1 MNEIAQFEFNGKKL
15 YDDYDFI
22 MTSLDVDYP
31 ELNRITQTVPYFN
44 GTYDFTNLY
53 GSSTWSER
61 IITVRVRHK
70 DTILRRDRLHAVYD
84 MLAWWLLSQQNSPLK
99 FENIRGVFTGRVTNI
114 SSKDAFMILGYIEIQ
129 FTCHPFRQFENYEGN
144 LYWDPFC
151 FEEDVLQD
159 TKFSIDGAKEVTI
172 YNLSST
178 DIIPKVI
185 CSSDMSVIKNN
196 ITYNFKAG
204 ESEDYRFIFNPNE
217 NKFKISGKGT
227 IEFLFKRM
235 VI

>member
-31 ELNRITQTVPYFN
+31 KLNRITQTVPYFN

-61 IITVRVRHK
+61 VITVRVRHKDTILRRDRQLNRITQTVPYFNGTYDFTNLYGSSTWSERVITVRVRHK

-99 FENIRGVFTGRVTNI
+99 FENIRGIFTGRVV
-114 SSKDAFMILGYIEIQ
+114 SMVVVKS
-129 FTCHPFRQFENYEGN
+129 
-144 LYWDPFC
+144 
-151 FEEDVLQD
+151 
-159 TKFSIDGAKEVTI
+159 TK
-172 YNLSST
+172 
-178 DIIPKVI
+178 
-185 CSSDMSVIKNN
+185 
-196 ITYNFKAG
+196 
-204 ESEDYRFIFNPNE
+204 
-217 NKFKISGKGT
+217 
-227 IEFLFKRM
+227 
-235 VI
+235 